1 MEGSVNTEVATPAVP
16 QVQLA
21 NVLAIPAVRQFG
33 ALIGVAASI
42 AIGFWFVLWSQ
53 EPEYTTLY
61 SGLESRDAAAVVTAL
76 TGAGI
81 ENDFDSGSGTVRVL
95 SDQTHAARLQL
106 ATEGLPAAASGMESV
121 GEQSSFGV
129 SQFME
134 TARYRHALE
143 SELSRTIKSLRAIR
157 DARVH
162 LAIPKQTAFIR
173 AQQTQTASVLL
184 QLYGGQALEDGQTE
198 AIANLVAGSIPGMT
212 AGDVT
217 VADQF
222 GRLLSTD
229 SAAESEKLSAR
240 QLTIKKQIE
249 QDYRM
254 RIETMLTQVVGI
266 GNVQAQVDVDLD
278 FTMVEQTRE
287 SFDPNNT
294 VVRSEQISEQERK
307 SGDGLEA
314 GIPGAIANT
323 PPEAGG
329 QVNPESA
336 NAADTLNSTRQS
348 TRNFEVDRTISRTRS
363 PSYNTRRITVA
374 VLIDEAVF
382 TAPAPA
388 EPVAEETEADANDE
402 GEAAVTTPI
411 TAALSPEQLGEINRL
426 VQNAVGFSAARGD
439 TIEVAAVPF
448 QSPEMMEEVESPPFW
463 EQPAI
468 RELIKQGTG
477 VLLALILG
485 FGIVRPM
492 LKSVVTPVA
501 AAGMPNLLESPNA
514 ALATVGGVLEGP
526 DGQPAGALSYQDK
539 VDAARNITG
548 HDPARVAQV
557 VRKWIETDGE

>member
-1 MEGSVNTEVATPAVP
+1 
-16 QVQLA
+16 
-21 NVLAIPAVRQFG
+21 
-33 ALIGVAASI
+33 
-42 AIGFWFVLWSQ
+42 Q

-76 TGAGI
+76 TSAGI
-81 ENDFDSGSGTVRVL
+81 ENDFDSGSGTIRVL

-173 AQQTQTASVLL
+173 DQQTPTASVLL

-229 SAAESEKLSAR
+229 SQAESEKLSAR
-240 QLTIKKQIE
+240 QLSIKKQIE

-254 RIETMLTQVVGI
+254 RIETMLAQVVGI

-329 QVNPESA
+329 QVNAESA
-336 NAADTLNSTRQS
+336 NVADTLNTTRQS

-382 TAPAPA
+382 ATPAPDQTVADGA
-388 EPVAEETEADANDE
+388 EEAAAETEAEAEVD
-402 GEAAVTTPI
+402 GETAVATPV
-411 TAALSPEQLGEINRL
+411 TVSLSPEQLDEINRL

-448 QSPEMMEEVESPPFW
+448 QSPDMMDEVEAPPFW

-492 LKSVVTPVA
+492 LKSVVTPAA

-514 ALATVGGVLEGP
+514 PLATVGGVLEGP